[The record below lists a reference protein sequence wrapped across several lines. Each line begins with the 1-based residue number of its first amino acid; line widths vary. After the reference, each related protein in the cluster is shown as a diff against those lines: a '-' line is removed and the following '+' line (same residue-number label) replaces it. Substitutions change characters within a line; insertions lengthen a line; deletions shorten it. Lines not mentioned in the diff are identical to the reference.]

1 MLRPEQILYEDNHL
15 LVINKPA
22 GVVTQGASA
31 DQTSLGHQAK
41 HYLKT
46 KYHKPG
52 NVFLGF
58 VSRLDKLTTGVI
70 LLARTSKAAARLTE
84 AFKNRKVSKTYEALV
99 ERADLP
105 DADTLT
111 DFVRKNDAARK
122 METCHPEA
130 RNGQRAILHFQLL
143 NHYQSATHLEIN
155 LETGRKHQ
163 IRIQF
168 SNFGCPILGD
178 RKYNSAINFSNGIAL
193 HSTQLTINHPTTKE
207 LLTFKAPLPTEWN
220 SWMQ

>member
-1 MLRPEQILYEDNHL
+1 MLRPKQILYEDNHL

-22 GVVTQGASA
+22 GLVTQGASS
-31 DQTSLGHQAK
+31 DQISLGDQAK

-46 KYHKPG
+46 KYQKPG
-52 NVFLGF
+52 NVYLGF

-84 AFKNRKVSKTYEALV
+84 AFKDRKVHKTYQALV
-99 ERADLP
+99 EKTDLP
-105 DADTLT
+105 DSYTLT
-111 DFVRKNDAARK
+111 DFLRKNDAARK

-130 RNGQRAILHFQLL
+130 KNGQQAVLHFQLL
-143 NHYQSATHLEIN
+143 NHYKSATHLEIK

-163 IRIQF
+163 IRVQL

-178 RKYNSAINFSNGIAL
+178 RKYNSTISFSNGIAL

-207 LLTFKAPLPTEWN
+207 QLTFKAPLPNEWN